1 MPVVRAVPALVVPT
15 MAAVNVDVYVALGS
29 PALPVPLLLTM
40 VSVPVPAELSAPVAS
55 AGRAVP
61 ASAVAPMAAVDV
73 APTAALQPC
82 GLTRRRQRRWRHRGR
97 CLLF

>member
-1 MPVVRAVPALVVPT
+1 MVRAVPALVVPT
-15 MAAVNVDVYVALGS
+15 MAAVDVYMSVDPGA
-29 PALPVPLLLTM
+29 PALPDPMLATTVA
-40 VSVPVPAELSAPVAS
+40 VPALAAPVAS

>member
-1 MPVVRAVPALVVPT
+1 MVRAVPALVVPT
-15 MAAVNVDVYVALGS
+15 MAAVAVDMSVDPGA
-29 PALPVPLLLTM
+29 PALPDPMLATTVA
-40 VSVPVPAELSAPVAS
+40 VPALAVPAAPVAS